1 MGWREAYKKILGSY
15 SPSDGRKHHFP
26 AKAESE
32 DVLLAGKVQLV
43 LQGKDCYVLWN
54 PLHHGNAVEQ
64 PDPDWTVVN
73 TRSDQATNGNAGN

>member
-1 MGWREAYKKILGSY
+1 MSRFYKITNLIASN
-15 SPSDGRKHHFP
+15 SCLFP
-26 AKAESE
+26 FK
-32 DVLLAGKVQLV
+32 
-43 LQGKDCYVLWN
+43 QGKDCYVLWN